1 MLRTVLLIAKDVR
14 ILSELHKKVLITCM
28 SNCCSLDQT
37 DFSVYRAF
45 MHLKTKV
52 TKLMQSE
59 FFNIFYD
66 FSKLFES
73 KLYEKVPSSKN
84 SN

>member
-1 MLRTVLLIAKDVR
+1 MQL
-14 ILSELHKKVLITCM
+14 KK
-28 SNCCSLDQT
+28 
-37 DFSVYRAF
+37 
-45 MHLKTKV
+45 KV

-59 FFNIFYD
+59 FLKIFYD
-66 FSKLFES
+66 FPKLFES

>member
-1 MLRTVLLIAKDVR
+1 
-14 ILSELHKKVLITCM
+14 M
-28 SNCCSLDQT
+28 SNCCSLDHT

-45 MHLKTKV
+45 MQLKTKV
-52 TKLMQSE
+52 TKLMPSE
-59 FFNIFYD
+59 FFNVSYD
-66 FSKLFES
+66 FSKLFGS